1 MKFKEAESF
10 ILDKLKNELPS
21 NLYYHSFSHVMDV
34 LQAAI
39 TYAEMENI
47 SEYETTLL
55 KTAVL
60 YHDSGF
66 IVQIKDHEMVGCD
79 MVQATLPEFEF
90 TDEEIKRIQ
99 GMIMATKIPQ
109 TPHNILEQIICD
121 SDLDYLGREDFW
133 QIGNNLYKELEIY
146 GILNN
151 QEDWN
156 RLQLKF
162 LSSHQY
168 FTQSAINLR
177 NEKKTQHLNL
187 VIEIVNTYTS

>member
-1 MKFKEAESF
+1 M
-10 ILDKLKNELPS
+10 
-21 NLYYHSFSHVMDV
+21 
-34 LQAAI
+34 
-39 TYAEMENI
+39 
-47 SEYETTLL
+47 
-55 KTAVL
+55 
-60 YHDSGF
+60 
-66 IVQIKDHEMVGCD
+66 
-79 MVQATLPEFEF
+79 
-90 TDEEIKRIQ
+90 
-99 GMIMATKIPQ
+99 
-109 TPHNILEQIICD
+109 EQIICD

-177 NEKKTQHLNL
+177 NEKKIQHLNR

>member
-1 MKFKEAESF
+1 MKFKEAELY
-10 ILDKLKNELPS
+10 ILEKLKNELPS
-21 NLYYHSFSHVMDV
+21 NLFYHSYSHVMDV

-66 IVQIKDHEMVGCD
+66 IVQSKDHEMLGCD
-79 MVQATLPEFEF
+79 MVKAKLPEFDYTE
-90 TDEEIKRIQ
+90 EEINRVQ

-109 TPHNILEQIICD
+109 TPHNILEQIVCD
-121 SDLDYLGREDFW
+121 SDLDYLGRDDFW
-133 QIGNNLYKELEIY
+133 EIGNMLYKELEIY

-177 NEKKTQHLNL
+177 NDKKILHLNQI
-187 VIEIVNTYTS
+187 IEIVNTYTS

>member
-1 MKFKEAESF
+1 MKFKEAESY
-10 ILDKLKNELPS
+10 ILEKLKNELPS
-21 NLYYHSFSHVMDV
+21 NLYYHSYSHVMDV

-66 IVQIKDHEMVGCD
+66 TVQSKDHEMVGCD

-177 NEKKTQHLNL
+177 NEKKTQNLNR

>member
-109 TPHNILEQIICD
+109 IPHNILEQIICD

-177 NEKKTQHLNL
+177 NEKKTQHLNR